1 MKKPE
6 KNAIEWSVFAVSAFI
21 VALAVGYLVVAA
33 LRGEKGPPDLHITT
47 GAAQATHGGHRI
59 EVKVENNGDVSAE
72 QVRVEIV
79 LRRGEDEVERAELDF
94 TYVPRKSARSGWVT
108 FRNDP
113 RCCDVVSRAMSYDT
127 P

>member
-6 KNAIEWSVFAVSAFI
+6 KNAVEWSVFALSACI
-21 VALAVGYLVVAA
+21 IALAVGYLAVAA
-33 LRGEKGPPDLHITT
+33 MRGEKRPPDLRITT
-47 GAAQATHGGHRI
+47 GAAQATPGGHRI
-59 EVKVENNGDVSAE
+59 EVTVENTGDVSAE

-79 LRRGEDEVERAELDF
+79 LRRAEEAVERAELDF
-94 TYVPRKSARSGWVT
+94 IYVPRKSARTGWVT
-108 FRNDP
+108 FSNDP